1 MRTWLRGRMGRDGD
15 KQAMEKRQ
23 NLAAFWALGLLN
35 NVVYVIMLAGA
46 KEINAGGVGLVFL
59 ADVAPTFLVKLS
71 APYWFHHVSYSLRAS
86 LCGFL
91 MAASLLTVALGRT
104 LAVQLTGVGFCSL
117 QAGIGEASMLG
128 LTAQYHGPSTITAW
142 SSGTGFA
149 GILGYAWV
157 VFFHLLL
164 HMSFP
169 ATLIAALLLPI
180 AWMFTFFYAL
190 GDPTSEA
197 YQEVLADINDELSS
211 AVDERDEEEY
221 GVDEGE
227 DGEGAGLPD
236 FGEGT
241 AASAL
246 LSPNAISP
254 LYSYPSTSLR
264 NEAEGEEEEGRGGE
278 REGEGRGRER
288 KGGRVQKR
296 ARTRKGK
303 RSHPHTHVF
312 TIRERWS
319 LFLSLWPYTVPLVTV
334 YWAEYAMQSGAWSAI
349 GFPVEEEKARK
360 LFYAWAN
367 MSYQIGVFLSR
378 SSGLLLPPSLPLLW
392 TLPALQCLLLLFF
405 CLNAIWHFWYD
416 WGLLSLCFVAG
427 LFGGAVYVAGFSL
440 ISRHTRDDHRELA
453 LVSAS
458 IADTVGIMLS
468 NVAGLLLQVISIDE
482 KGRE

>member
-1 MRTWLRGRMGRDGD
+1 
-15 KQAMEKRQ
+15 
-23 NLAAFWALGLLN
+23 
-35 NVVYVIMLAGA
+35 MLAGA

-71 APYWFHHVSYSLRAS
+71 APYWYVAIQSKTRTSAPPPLSLPSSPNRTCLHSSRELAPAHLDTVIDVAFLFFPIYFAS
-86 LCGFL
+86 L
-91 MAASLLTVALGRT
+91 TI
-104 LAVQLTGVGFCSL
+104 GVGFCSL

-149 GILGYAWV
+149 GILAYPCQMSSS
-157 VFFHLLL
+157 LL
-164 HMSFP
+164 
-169 ATLIAALLLPI
+169 
-180 AWMFTFFYAL
+180 
-190 GDPTSEA
+190 TSLFRNHVSSS
-197 YQEVLADINDELSS
+197 QEVLADINDELSS

-468 NVAGLLLQVISIDE
+468 NVAGLLLQ
-482 KGRE
+482 